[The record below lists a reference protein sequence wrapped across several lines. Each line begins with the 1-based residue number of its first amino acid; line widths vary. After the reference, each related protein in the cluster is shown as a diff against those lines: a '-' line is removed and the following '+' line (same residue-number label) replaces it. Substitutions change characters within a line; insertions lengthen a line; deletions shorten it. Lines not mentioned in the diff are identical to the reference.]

1 MGAGT
6 RPGNGVPR
14 PRRATPATRARG
26 FRRSNEARPLVL
38 MGAGLTSKLILEEM
52 ETKAKGT
59 SGQVLILGSMTQGSI
74 VGSHF

>member
-14 PRRATPATRARG
+14 PRRATPTRARDV
-26 FRRSNEARPLVL
+26 RSNEARPLVL